1 MTIDRILKHLVSCRR
16 ERNGL
21 SATERWVGQE
31 AVGLNYRGG
40 DAGCTLLSLPL
51 KNSAHP
57 PWHNLLWEDEAS
69 ITSAA

>member
-1 MTIDRILKHLVSCRR
+1 MTTDRILKHLLSCRR

-40 DAGCTLLSLPL
+40 DAGCT
-51 KNSAHP
+51 
-57 PWHNLLWEDEAS
+57 
-69 ITSAA
+69 